1 MAEKDVLTGQDK
13 DTLLQG
19 HDADGITE
27 FDNDMP
33 LWWLVGFMFTVVFAF
48 GYIVQYH
55 LSEGPTSA
63 KEYEEEVAA
72 FNQAKNPA
80 GAEQEVALDP
90 LTDAASLDAG
100 RTTFNGAANTCYT
113 CHRNDLGGIVGPNL
127 TDEFWIHGGDLK
139 AIMKSIKTGFPD
151 KGMQPFG
158 TNARLSDR
166 QVWQV
171 ASYILSMQGSN
182 PASPKPIDP
191 ARELKWEE
199 KHDEGKEAHNKDEVK
214 DHDKGEKKAGNQ
226 KAHEKNE
233 KHEKAEKKDKK

>member
-1 MAEKDVLTGQDK
+1 MADKDILTGQDK
-13 DTLLQG
+13 DTLLAG

-33 LWWLVGFMFTVVFAF
+33 LWWLVGFIFTVVFAV

-55 LSEGPTSA
+55 LADGPSS
-63 KEYEEEVAA
+63 KQEYEQEIAEFKQSQEPPGIVKELV
-72 FNQAKNPA
+72 FN
-80 GAEQEVALDP
+80 P
-90 LTDAASLDAG
+90 LTDATALDAG
-100 RTTFNGAANTCYT
+100 RTVFNGAANTCFT

-139 AIMKSIKTGFPD
+139 AIMTSIKTGYPE

-166 QVWQV
+166 QVLQV
-171 ASYILSMQGSN
+171 ASYILSLKDSHPPN
-182 PASPKPIDP
+182 PKPIDP
-191 ARELKWEE
+191 TREVKWEE
-199 KHDEGKEAHNKDEVK
+199 KHEEGKE
-214 DHDKGEKKAGNQ
+214 DHDQGEKKNLKKESQ
-226 KAHEKNE
+226 EKNE